1 MMQIRFRYW
10 FVRAFLLTL
19 ACAGSLAG
27 GCGGNGEDGEK
38 AETSAEADTTRADT
52 TKTDSSET
60 DSSKTSGTDAEEGK
74 KQEEGVPVKVVVVDT
89 GSISSYLLFSST
101 VESEETVDVYSQVSG
116 MVRRVEVEEGEHVKA
131 GETLVRLEDDEA
143 KLTVA
148 DADARFRKLK
158 ADFKRTSEMH
168 NRKLISDQE
177 YETKRFELKEGE
189 IGLQRARLA
198 LAHTAVKSPITGVVA
213 DRLVRLGDRVS
224 PSTKLCSIVDMHNLI
239 VKVFVPGREA
249 QFTAVGQ
256 KAVLESNFLPG
267 QKFQGGIKRI
277 SPVVDPSSGTFKV
290 TVGVSGGDGQLKPG
304 MFVTALVI
312 TDTHEEAVL
321 VPKRAIVYEEGLPYV
336 FVARDSIA
344 DRVRLDVG
352 FSDAKRMEVRSGLAP
367 GDSIVIVG
375 QTGLKDKAR
384 IRAISG
390 EGLVIPAEPDS
401 TEADSTKES

>member
-1 MMQIRFRYW
+1 MQIRFRDW
-10 FVRAFLLTL
+10 LVRAFLLTL

-27 GCGGNGEDGEK
+27 GCGGNGEDGGK
-38 AETSAEADTTRADT
+38 AETSAEADTTKADT
-52 TKTDSSET
+52 TKID
-60 DSSKTSGTDAEEGK
+60 TSGTDSTKTDAEGEK
-74 KQEEGVPVKVVVVDT
+74 PEEGVPVKVVVIDT

-101 VESEETVDVYSQVSG
+101 VESEETVDVYPQVSG
-116 MVRRVEVEEGEHVKA
+116 MVRRVEVKEGVHVKA
-131 GETLVRLEDDEA
+131 GETIVRLEDDEA

-148 DADARFRKLK
+148 DADARFRKLQ
-158 ADFKRTSEMH
+158 ADFKRTTEMH
-168 NRKLISDQE
+168 DRKLISDQE

-213 DRLVRLGDRVS
+213 DRSVRLGDRVS
-224 PSTKLCSIVDMHNLI
+224 PSTKLCSVVDMHNLI

-256 KAVLESNFLPG
+256 KAILESNFLPD

-277 SPVVDPSSGTFKV
+277 SPVVDPISGTFKV

-304 MFVTALVI
+304 MFVTAHVI
-312 TDTHEEAVL
+312 TDTHEDAVL
-321 VPKRAIVYEEGLPYV
+321 VPKRAVVYEEGNPYV
-336 FVARDSIA
+336 FVARDSVA

-352 FSDAKRMEVRSGLAP
+352 YSDADRMEVRSGLAP
-367 GDSIVIVG
+367 GDSIVVVG

-384 IRAISG
+384 IRVISG

-401 TEADSTKES
+401 TEADSIKDS